1 MVLFYYGYFL
11 QDNSNNLAYA
21 HIFPG
26 TPNSVFVEK
35 DGYQI
40 GFLPYP
46 KNPKVNDNSTLLNL
60 NVQQNGNDVSNTY
73 VSLIIMDKDTKR
85 IVHQVP
91 YKFYLF
97 ADMSYPYIFKDEGK
111 YSLSLLTKIAGDEKY
126 ENNPL
131 IATFDLDTD
140 GTVNKI
146 SNANSI
152 IIYSIIALAIV
163 MAIFFLYKKRL
174 KLIMNK
180 KSKMWNVTQIEYKIY
195 FSKDEL
201 ENILVEKKKN
211 ETLLLK

>member
-1 MVLFYYGYFL
+1 LEKKYFL
-11 QDNSNNLAYA
+11 LLLTPILLIIMIFYSESSIYNNLAYA

-73 VSLIIMDKDTKR
+73 ASLIITDKITKK
-85 IVHQVP
+85 IVHQIP

-97 ADMSYPYIFKDEGK
+97 ADMSYSYVFKNEGK

-126 ENNPL
+126 EDNPL
-131 IATFDLDTD
+131 IASFDLETEN
-140 GTVNKI
+140 TINKI
-146 SNANSI
+146 DDINSI
-152 IIYSIIALAIV
+152 IIYSIIALAVIV
-163 MAIFFLYKKRL
+163 VGIIFIYKKSL
-174 KLIMNK
+174 KLTINK
-180 KSKMWNVTQIEYKIY
+180 KSKI
-195 FSKDEL
+195 
-201 ENILVEKKKN
+201 
-211 ETLLLK
+211 

>member
-1 MVLFYYGYFL
+1 MIKKYILLPLIPIILIVLFYYAYDV
-11 QDNSNNLAYA
+11 QDNFNNLAYA

-26 TPNSVFVEK
+26 TPNSVFIEK

-46 KNPKVNDNSTLLNL
+46 KNPKVNDDSTLLNL

-73 VSLIIMDKDTKR
+73 VSLIITNKNTKK

-91 YKFYLF
+91 YRFYLF
-97 ADMSYPYIFKDEGK
+97 ADMGYPYVFRDDGK
-111 YSLSLLTKIAGDEKY
+111 YSISLLTKISGDKKY

-131 IATFDLDTD
+131 IATFDLHTS

-146 SNANSI
+146 SDANSI
-152 IIYSIIALAIV
+152 IIYSIVTFVIV
-163 MAIFFLYKKRL
+163 VTSIIFFYKKKL

-180 KSKMWNVTQIEYKIY
+180 KSKI
-195 FSKDEL
+195 
-201 ENILVEKKKN
+201 
-211 ETLLLK
+211 

>member
-1 MVLFYYGYFL
+1 MINTYFLLLFVVIISFTIFYYEHSFRTDETL
-11 QDNSNNLAYA
+11 NLAYA

-26 TPNSVFVEK
+26 TPNAVFIEK

-46 KNPKVNDNSTLLNL
+46 KNPKVNDDSTLLNL
-60 NVQQNGNDVSNTY
+60 NVQKNGNDVGNTF
-73 VSLIIMDKDTKR
+73 VSLIIMDMNTQK

-97 ADMSYPYIFKDEGK
+97 ADMSYPYVFKNEGK

-131 IATFDLDTD
+131 IVTFELDTE
-140 GTVNKI
+140 GIVNKI

-152 IIYSIIALAIV
+152 IIYSVIALTII
-163 MAIFFLYKKRL
+163 IFIIFIYRNKL
-174 KLIMNK
+174 KLIINK
-180 KSKMWNVTQIEYKIY
+180 KSKT
-195 FSKDEL
+195 
-201 ENILVEKKKN
+201 
-211 ETLLLK
+211 

>member
-1 MVLFYYGYFL
+1 MIKTHFLSLFVLIISFTIFYYEYPFSYETL
-11 QDNSNNLAYA
+11 NLAYA

-26 TPNSVFVEK
+26 TPNAVFIEK

-46 KNPKVNDNSTLLNL
+46 KNPKVNDDSTLLNL
-60 NVQQNGNDVSNTY
+60 NVQKNGNDVGNTF
-73 VSLIIMDKDTKR
+73 VSLIIMDMNTQK

-97 ADMSYPYIFKDEGK
+97 ADMSYPYVFKNEGK

-131 IATFDLDTD
+131 IVTFELDTE
-140 GTVNKI
+140 GIVNKI

-152 IIYSIIALAIV
+152 IIYSVIALTI
-163 MAIFFLYKKRL
+163 IISIISIYRTKL
-174 KLIMNK
+174 KLIINK
-180 KSKMWNVTQIEYKIY
+180 KFKT
-195 FSKDEL
+195 
-201 ENILVEKKKN
+201 
-211 ETLLLK
+211 